1 MNIFSET
8 DPECNSE
15 KLRAESEPGSEDET
29 KTEDIKYNERK
40 ERQGHVDIETKD
52 NEAVQKSDNRCDDR
66 EDTDITEIDD
76 TTTTSDDDE
85 EFDSDEDYSESD
97 DNVDEFH
104 DKVIQENDEI
114 KSENDKTS
122 LAIYEVGHMASENTD
137 PNVIP
142 RDFKAAETHT
152 LSNTFTLVVTYDNP
166 NQEDLINSQ
175 TDMSKETNL
184 NISQSSSFSSNYD
197 YRDGTL
203 APDVDSDSLADSWD
217 WTFPNLNVS
226 ELDIPAEQ
234 KYSKKKGRRIS
245 KKIPKSSRREVSVGT
260 QTEEV
265 THLTDNQ
272 SASTITD
279 PNVLQDSTSRTDQPE
294 NLKPKRKKK
303 KSKKTEF
310 DEDIVYFEDPSSSR
324 LFKTKLLYLNTDSNV
339 RIKSSSSWTEIR
351 NSKPKR
357 TIPEDPQELN
367 HTFKSTFQD
376 FEKRNVKRFLT
387 KLPNIESKFIRPHPK
402 SDVHTAETS
411 RLAPTLSRDVE
422 TSLSMSKP
430 NHIPLNSSLKL
441 NNSMSDSHPLFGD
454 AITERLIN
462 WRLARGRTM
471 SRPDVFRRSMTRDE
485 LQRGID
491 DFLESIK
498 EKRSCLGRF
507 KHTARL
513 VVLLLRA
520 IGLKPHTPEED
531 SHNFLS
537 WTVVYDEVLGI
548 SRLNYDSGTLTFDPL
563 LYKANKETT
572 VSDDVKVI
580 LQLPPGQRT
589 QAHVHMVKV
598 CFKQVAP
605 SFSEFPIRIQESMIK
620 VCTYDK
626 FKAGRVIIRQG
637 HRAENFYFILSGS
650 VVTELDLYANHAH
663 TTNVLG
669 KGNSF
674 GELALLNRSL
684 RSATV
689 TCREDVELIWIER
702 QDFIDIFMARVS
714 GKEADH
720 ITFLKTVELLQGW
733 PVDRLPAQSP
743 KLCAFTYVRR
753 GVVLCQDS
761 SKSDWIF
768 VVVSGSCKILKALTD
783 APLNKQQKADIIN
796 ERSTHLPSI
805 SIAPAMSNFAT
816 IYTMNNSNRL
826 YAVADHSA
834 NVGINRTRRQGL
846 VQRPNLVTESLNLL
860 NKSEAC
866 VSRSQSVHQDEIE
879 QIFVQKHILPP
890 LQEVKSY
897 ANRPS
902 EHNSSRITT
911 QTLQLP
917 PTTSLFQPKRQS
929 YGLQPPALPQLVTAS
944 AQGPSNTRQVFIE
957 VARLD
962 SGDVFGLDQVVLV
975 GVRKVTS
982 FSLVS
987 DGAEVVLIN
996 KKFFMKNLTE
1006 ETMKDMRKKITPLPS
1021 EKVLQRN
1028 LETLKTWEAYKAAT
1042 LSRYASWKQK
1052 LADVPEFSR

>member
-1 MNIFSET
+1 
-8 DPECNSE
+8 
-15 KLRAESEPGSEDET
+15 
-29 KTEDIKYNERK
+29 
-40 ERQGHVDIETKD
+40 
-52 NEAVQKSDNRCDDR
+52 
-66 EDTDITEIDD
+66 
-76 TTTTSDDDE
+76 
-85 EFDSDEDYSESD
+85 
-97 DNVDEFH
+97 
-104 DKVIQENDEI
+104 
-114 KSENDKTS
+114 
-122 LAIYEVGHMASENTD
+122 
-137 PNVIP
+137 
-142 RDFKAAETHT
+142 
-152 LSNTFTLVVTYDNP
+152 
-166 NQEDLINSQ
+166 
-175 TDMSKETNL
+175 
-184 NISQSSSFSSNYD
+184 
-197 YRDGTL
+197 
-203 APDVDSDSLADSWD
+203 
-217 WTFPNLNVS
+217 
-226 ELDIPAEQ
+226 
-234 KYSKKKGRRIS
+234 
-245 KKIPKSSRREVSVGT
+245 
-260 QTEEV
+260 
-265 THLTDNQ
+265 
-272 SASTITD
+272 
-279 PNVLQDSTSRTDQPE
+279 
-294 NLKPKRKKK
+294 
-303 KSKKTEF
+303 
-310 DEDIVYFEDPSSSR
+310 
-324 LFKTKLLYLNTDSNV
+324 
-339 RIKSSSSWTEIR
+339 
-351 NSKPKR
+351 
-357 TIPEDPQELN
+357 
-367 HTFKSTFQD
+367 
-376 FEKRNVKRFLT
+376 
-387 KLPNIESKFIRPHPK
+387 
-402 SDVHTAETS
+402 
-411 RLAPTLSRDVE
+411 
-422 TSLSMSKP
+422 
-430 NHIPLNSSLKL
+430 
-441 NNSMSDSHPLFGD
+441 MSDSHPLFGD
-454 AITERLIN
+454 TITERLIN

-498 EKRSCLGRF
+498 EKQSSLGRF

-513 VVLLLRA
+513 VVILLRA
-520 IGLKPHTPEED
+520 IGFKPPRPEED

-637 HRAENFYFILSGS
+637 HRAENFYFILSGCA

-733 PVDRLPAQSP
+733 PVDRLPAQNP

-783 APLNKQQKADIIN
+783 APLNKQQKADILN

-826 YAVADHSA
+826 DAVADDSA
-834 NVGINRTRRQGL
+834 IVGSNRTRRQGL

-866 VSRSQSVHQDEIE
+866 VSRSQSVHQAEIE
-879 QIFVQKHILPP
+879 QIFVQKHTVPP

-897 ANRPS
+897 ADRPS

-929 YGLQPPALPQLVTAS
+929 YGLQPPALPQLVAS
-944 AQGPSNTRQVFIE
+944 SVQGPSNTRQVFIE

-1006 ETMKDMRKKITPLPS
+1006 ETMKDMRKKINPLPS

-1028 LETLKTWEAYKAAT
+1028 LETLKTWEAYKAVT
-1042 LSRYASWKQK
+1042 LSRYASWRQK